1 MLLSGT
7 RVVVELTYAV
17 DLVTLMDLATQHGGD
32 DVGDLWQRNLAAMGV
47 KDDGSG

>member
-7 RVVVELTYAV
+7 RVVVALTYAV

-32 DVGDLWQRNLAAMGV
+32 DVGDLWRRNLAATGARKRV
-47 KDDGSG
+47 

>member
-7 RVVVELTYAV
+7 RVVVALTYAV

-32 DVGDLWQRNLAAMGV
+32 DVGDLWRRNLAAMGV
-47 KDDGSG
+47 KDDASA